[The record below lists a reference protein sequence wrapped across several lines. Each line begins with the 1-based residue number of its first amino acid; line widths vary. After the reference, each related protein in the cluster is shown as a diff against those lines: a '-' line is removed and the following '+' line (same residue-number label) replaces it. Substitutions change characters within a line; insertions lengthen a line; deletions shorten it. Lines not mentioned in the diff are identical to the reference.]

1 VKGGLYVSFL
11 ARHGVPWLKHVAPPS
26 PVADRTND
34 RRRGRCRY
42 TRMPTKT
49 KKAAQDAAIHVVVG
63 NDEMAVKA
71 RAKELAAELA
81 PSEGGEFAVETID
94 AHADNAEHAASII
107 REAILSLSMP
117 GFLASEKLVWLKSAN
132 FLSDTQLGGSKA
144 VLEALE
150 ELQKVLESGFPEG
163 TRFLFSAISP
173 DKRRT
178 FYKTLT
184 KLASTDVLDKPSG
197 GPRFDEDEAAR
208 QAATTAAR
216 ERKLKFTPDALERFA
231 AYVGSDTRQVLNE
244 LDKIDTYLG
253 DERREI
259 REEDI
264 ALLVPETR
272 RGIIFELGNCLA
284 RRNLKSASNC
294 LQKLLAQGED
304 PVGLLYAAIMP
315 TIQRTTAA
323 AVLIEEYGLRVPP
336 SYPAFQSALE
346 QLPEEAQE
354 ILPRKKDGTLN
365 AYGFYMSAQEA
376 KRFEARELAEA
387 TIACAEATTSIMSTG
402 SDPALILQ
410 QLLVRIL
417 TPR

>member
-1 VKGGLYVSFL
+1 MPPAKS
-11 ARHGVPWLKHVAPPS
+11 KKAPP
-26 PVADRTND
+26 AT
-34 RRRGRCRY
+34 
-42 TRMPTKT
+42 
-49 KKAAQDAAIHVVVG
+49 AIHLVAG
-63 NDEMAVKA
+63 NDEMAVKS
-71 RAKELAAELA
+71 RAKELAAELSPA
-81 PSEGGEFAVETID
+81 EGGEFAVETID

-107 REAILSLSMP
+107 RETILSLSMA
-117 GFLASEKLVWLKSAN
+117 GFLSSEKLVWLKSAN

-150 ELQKVLESGFPEG
+150 ELLKVLEGGFPAG
-163 TRFLFSAISP
+163 TRFLLSAISP

-178 FYKTLT
+178 AYKSLT
-184 KLASTDVLDKPSG
+184 KLATTDLRDKPSG

-208 QAATTAAR
+208 QAASSAAR
-216 ERKLKFTPDALERFA
+216 ERKLKFHPDALERFA

-259 REEDI
+259 LEEDI
-264 ALLVPETR
+264 RLLVPETR

-284 RRNLKSASNC
+284 RRNLRDASNC

-304 PVGLLYAAIMP
+304 SVGLLYAAIMP
-315 TIQRTTAA
+315 TIQRMTAA
-323 AVLIEEYGLRVPP
+323 AILIEEYGLRVPP
-336 SYPAFQSALE
+336 NYQSFQSALDR
-346 QLPEEAQE
+346 LPADAQE

-376 KRFEARELAEA
+376 KRFKAAELAEA
-387 TIACAEATTSIMSTG
+387 TIACAEATTAIMSTG

>member
-1 VKGGLYVSFL
+1 M
-11 ARHGVPWLKHVAPPS
+11 PPAK
-26 PVADRTND
+26 P
-34 RRRGRCRY
+34 
-42 TRMPTKT
+42 
-49 KKAAQDAAIHVVVG
+49 KKAPSATAIHLVAG
-63 NDEMAVKA
+63 NDEMAVKF
-71 RAKELAAELA
+71 RAKELAAELSPA
-81 PSEGGEFAVETID
+81 EGGEFAVETID

-107 REAILSLSMP
+107 RETILSLSMA
-117 GFLASEKLVWLKSAN
+117 GFLSSEKLVWLKSAN

-150 ELQKVLESGFPEG
+150 ELLKVLEAGFPAG

-178 FYKTLT
+178 AYKSLT
-184 KLASTDVLDKPSG
+184 KLATTDLRDKPSG

-208 QAATTAAR
+208 QAASSAAR
-216 ERKLKFTPDALERFA
+216 ERKLKFHPDALERFA

-259 REEDI
+259 LEEDI
-264 ALLVPETR
+264 RLLVPETR

-284 RRNLKSASNC
+284 RRNLRDASNC

-304 PVGLLYAAIMP
+304 SVGLLYAAIMP
-315 TIQRTTAA
+315 TIQRMTAA

-336 SYPAFQSALE
+336 NYQSFQSALDR
-346 QLPEEAQE
+346 LPADAQE

-376 KRFEARELAEA
+376 KRFKAAELAEA
-387 TIACAEATTSIMSTG
+387 TIACAEATTAIMSTG

>member
-1 VKGGLYVSFL
+1 
-11 ARHGVPWLKHVAPPS
+11 
-26 PVADRTND
+26 
-34 RRRGRCRY
+34 
-42 TRMPTKT
+42 MPAAKT
-49 KKAAQDAAIHVVVG
+49 KKAAKDAAIHLVAG

-81 PSEGGEFAVETID
+81 PAEGGEFAVEMLD
-94 AHADNAEHAASII
+94 AHADNADHAASII

-132 FLSDTQLGGSKA
+132 FLSDTQLGGSKT

-150 ELQKVLESGFPEG
+150 ELQKVLEGGIPDG

-178 FYKTLT
+178 FYKSLT
-184 KLASTDVLDKPSG
+184 KLAATDVLDKPSG

-208 QAATTAAR
+208 QAAVAAAR

-259 REEDI
+259 HEDDI

-284 RRNLKSASNC
+284 RRNLQSASNC
-294 LQKLLAQGED
+294 LQKLLAQGEE

-315 TIQRTTAA
+315 TIQRMTAA
-323 AVLIEEYGLRVPP
+323 AVLIEEYGLRVSP

-346 QLPEEAQE
+346 QLPADAKE
-354 ILPRKKDGTLN
+354 ILPRKKDGTFN

-376 KRFEARELAEA
+376 KRFKVRELADA
-387 TIACAEATTSIMSTG
+387 TIACAEAATSIMSTG

>member
-1 VKGGLYVSFL
+1 
-11 ARHGVPWLKHVAPPS
+11 
-26 PVADRTND
+26 
-34 RRRGRCRY
+34 
-42 TRMPTKT
+42 
-49 KKAAQDAAIHVVVG
+49 
-63 NDEMAVKA
+63 
-71 RAKELAAELA
+71 
-81 PSEGGEFAVETID
+81 
-94 AHADNAEHAASII
+94 
-107 REAILSLSMP
+107 MP

-132 FLSDTQLGGSKA
+132 FLSDTQLGGSKT

-150 ELQKVLESGFPEG
+150 ELQKVLEGGLPEG

-178 FYKTLT
+178 FYKSLT
-184 KLASTDVLDKPSG
+184 KLAATDVLDKPSG

-208 QAATTAAR
+208 QAAVAAAR
-216 ERKLKFTPDALERFA
+216 ERRLKFHPDALERFA

-259 REEDI
+259 SEEDI

-284 RRNLKSASNC
+284 RRNLQSASNC
-294 LQKLLAQGED
+294 LQKLLAQGEE

-315 TIQRTTAA
+315 TIQRMTAA

-346 QLPEEAQE
+346 QLPEEAKE
-354 ILPRKKDGTLN
+354 ILPRKKDGTFN

-376 KRFEARELAEA
+376 KRFKARELADA

>member
-1 VKGGLYVSFL
+1 
-11 ARHGVPWLKHVAPPS
+11 
-26 PVADRTND
+26 
-34 RRRGRCRY
+34 
-42 TRMPTKT
+42 MPAKP
-49 KKAAQDAAIHVVVG
+49 KNSAQATAIHLVAG
-63 NDEMAVKA
+63 NDEMAVKS

-81 PSEGGEFAVETID
+81 PAEGGEFSLETLD

-107 REAILSLSMP
+107 REAILSLSMS
-117 GFLASEKLVWLKSAN
+117 GFLSSEKLVWLKSAN
-132 FLSDTQLGGSKA
+132 FLSDTQLGGSKS

-150 ELQKVLESGFPEG
+150 ELQKVLEGGIPEG

-178 FYKTLT
+178 FYKYLT
-184 KLASTDVLDKPSG
+184 KLAATDIMDKPGG

-208 QAATTAAR
+208 QAATGAAR
-216 ERKLKFTPDALERFA
+216 ERKLKFQTDALERFA

-284 RRNLKSASNC
+284 RRNLQSASNC
-294 LQKLLAQGED
+294 LQKLLAQGEE

-315 TIQRTTAA
+315 TIQRMTAA

-346 QLPEEAQE
+346 QLPEEAKE

-365 AYGFYMSAQEA
+365 AYGFYLSAQEA
-376 KRFEARELAEA
+376 KRFKARELADA
-387 TIACAEATTSIMSTG
+387 TIACAEATTAIMSTG

>member
-1 VKGGLYVSFL
+1 MPAAKSKKTAQATAVHL
-11 ARHGVPWLKHVAPPS
+11 VA
-26 PVADRTND
+26 
-34 RRRGRCRY
+34 
-42 TRMPTKT
+42 
-49 KKAAQDAAIHVVVG
+49 G
-63 NDEMAVKA
+63 NDEMAVKT
-71 RAKELAAELA
+71 RAKELAAKLSPA
-81 PSEGGEFAVETID
+81 EGGEFAVETLD
-94 AHADNAEHAASII
+94 GHADNAEHATSII
-107 REAILSLSMP
+107 RETILSLSMP

-132 FLSDTQLGGSKA
+132 FLSDTQLGGSKS

-150 ELQKVLESGFPEG
+150 ELLKVLEAGFPSG

-178 FYKTLT
+178 AYKSLT
-184 KLASTDVLDKPSG
+184 KLATTDILDKPSG

-208 QAATTAAR
+208 QAATSAAR
-216 ERKLKFTPDALERFA
+216 DRTLKFHPDALERFA

-259 REEDI
+259 CGDDI
-264 ALLVPETR
+264 RLLVPETR

-284 RRNLKSASNC
+284 RRNLRAASNC

-304 PVGLLYAAIMP
+304 PVALLYAAIMP
-315 TIQRTTAA
+315 AIQRMTAA
-323 AVLIEEYGLRVPP
+323 AVLIEEYGLRIPP
-336 SYPAFQSALE
+336 TYSSFQSSLE
-346 QLPEEAQE
+346 QLPADAQE
-354 ILPRKKDGTLN
+354 ILPRKKDGTFN

-376 KRFEARELAEA
+376 KRFKAQELADA

>member
-1 VKGGLYVSFL
+1 MPATKS
-11 ARHGVPWLKHVAPPS
+11 KKAPP
-26 PVADRTND
+26 AT
-34 RRRGRCRY
+34 
-42 TRMPTKT
+42 
-49 KKAAQDAAIHVVVG
+49 AIHLVAG
-63 NDEMAVKA
+63 NDEMAVKS
-71 RAKELAAELA
+71 RAKELAAELSPA
-81 PSEGGEFAVETID
+81 EGGEFAVETID

-107 REAILSLSMP
+107 RETILSLSMA

-150 ELQKVLESGFPEG
+150 ELLKVLEGELPAG

-178 FYKTLT
+178 AYKSLT
-184 KLASTDVLDKPSG
+184 KLATTDILDKPSG

-208 QAATTAAR
+208 QAASAAAR
-216 ERKLKFTPDALERFA
+216 ERQLKFHPDALERFA

-259 REEDI
+259 LENDI
-264 ALLVPETR
+264 RLLVPETR

-284 RRNLKSASNC
+284 RRNLRDASNC

-304 PVGLLYAAIMP
+304 AVGLLYAAIMP
-315 TIQRTTAA
+315 TIQRMTAA

-336 SYPAFQSALE
+336 TYPAFQSALE
-346 QLPEEAQE
+346 QLTAAAQE

-376 KRFEARELAEA
+376 KHFKAAELAEA
-387 TIACAEATTSIMSTG
+387 TIACAEATTAIMSTG

>member
-1 VKGGLYVSFL
+1 
-11 ARHGVPWLKHVAPPS
+11 
-26 PVADRTND
+26 
-34 RRRGRCRY
+34 
-42 TRMPTKT
+42 MPAAKA
-49 KKAAQDAAIHVVVG
+49 KKAAKDAAIHFVAG
-63 NDEMAVKA
+63 NDEMAVKT

-81 PSEGGEFAVETID
+81 PAEGGEFAVETLD
-94 AHADNAEHAASII
+94 AHADNAEHAASVI
-107 REAILSLSMP
+107 RETILSLSMA
-117 GFLASEKLVWLKSAN
+117 GFLASEKLVWLKSSN

-150 ELQKVLESGFPEG
+150 ELLKVLEGELPTG
-163 TRFLFSAISP
+163 TRFLLSAVSP

-178 FYKTLT
+178 AYKSLV
-184 KLASTDVLDKPSG
+184 KLAATEILDKPSG

-216 ERKLKFTPDALERFA
+216 DRKLKFHPDALERFA
-231 AYVGSDTRQVLNE
+231 ASVGSDTRQVLNE

-259 REEDI
+259 LDDDI
-264 ALLVPETR
+264 SLLVPETR

-284 RRNLKSASNC
+284 RRNLRNASNC
-294 LQKLLAQGED
+294 LQKLLTQGED

-315 TIQRTTAA
+315 TVQRLTAA

-346 QLPEEAQE
+346 QLHVDARE
-354 ILPRKKDGTLN
+354 ILPRKKDGTFN
-365 AYGFYMSAQEA
+365 AYGFYLSAQEA
-376 KRFEARELAEA
+376 RRFKAQELAGA
-387 TIACAEATTSIMSTG
+387 TVACAEATTSIMSTG

-417 TPR
+417 APR

>member
-1 VKGGLYVSFL
+1 M
-11 ARHGVPWLKHVAPPS
+11 
-26 PVADRTND
+26 PVA
-34 RRRGRCRY
+34 
-42 TRMPTKT
+42 KT
-49 KKAAQDAAIHVVVG
+49 KKSAQNIAIHLVAG

-71 RAKELAAELA
+71 RARELAAELSPA
-81 PSEGGEFAVETID
+81 EGGEFAVETID
-94 AHADNAEHAASII
+94 AQADNADHAASII

-150 ELQKVLESGFPEG
+150 ELLKILESGLPAG
-163 TRFLFSAISP
+163 TRFIFSAISP

-184 KLASTDVLDKPSG
+184 KLAATDILDKPSG
-197 GPRFDEDEAAR
+197 GPRFDEDDAAR
-208 QAATTAAR
+208 QAATSAAR
-216 ERKLKFTPDALERFA
+216 ARKLKFTREALERFA
-231 AYVGSDTRQVLNE
+231 AFVGSDTRQVLNE

-264 ALLVPETR
+264 TLLVPETR

-284 RRNLKSASNC
+284 RRNLRDASNC

-304 PVGLLYAAIMP
+304 AVGLLYAAIMP
-315 TIQRTTAA
+315 TIQRMTAA

-346 QLPEEAQE
+346 QLPADAQE

-365 AYGFYMSAQEA
+365 AYGFYLSAQEA
-376 KRFEARELAEA
+376 KNFKAAELADA
-387 TIACAEATTSIMSTG
+387 TIACADATTSIMTTG

>member
-1 VKGGLYVSFL
+1 
-11 ARHGVPWLKHVAPPS
+11 
-26 PVADRTND
+26 
-34 RRRGRCRY
+34 
-42 TRMPTKT
+42 
-49 KKAAQDAAIHVVVG
+49 
-63 NDEMAVKA
+63 
-71 RAKELAAELA
+71 
-81 PSEGGEFAVETID
+81 
-94 AHADNAEHAASII
+94 
-107 REAILSLSMP
+107 MP

-323 AVLIEEYGLRVPP
+323 VLIEEYGLRVPP

>member
-1 VKGGLYVSFL
+1 
-11 ARHGVPWLKHVAPPS
+11 
-26 PVADRTND
+26 
-34 RRRGRCRY
+34 
-42 TRMPTKT
+42 
-49 KKAAQDAAIHVVVG
+49 
-63 NDEMAVKA
+63 MAVKA

-81 PSEGGEFAVETID
+81 PAEGGEFAVETLD

-132 FLSDTQLGGSKA
+132 FLSDTQLGGSKS

-150 ELQKVLESGFPEG
+150 ELQKVLEGGLPDG
-163 TRFLFSAISP
+163 TRLLFSTISP

-178 FYKTLT
+178 FYKSLS
-184 KLASTDVLDKPSG
+184 KVAATDVIDKPSG

-208 QAATTAAR
+208 QAATSAAR
-216 ERKLKFTPDALERFA
+216 ERKLKFDPDALERFA

-294 LQKLLAQGED
+294 LQRLLAQGEE

-315 TIQRTTAA
+315 TIQRMTAA

-346 QLPEEAQE
+346 QLPEEAKE
-354 ILPRKKDGTLN
+354 ILPRKKDGTFN
-365 AYGFYMSAQEA
+365 AYGFYISAQEA
-376 KRFEARELAEA
+376 KRFKVRELADA
-387 TIACAEATTSIMSTG
+387 TIACAEAATSIMSTG
-402 SDPALILQ
+402 SDPALVLQ

>member
-1 VKGGLYVSFL
+1 
-11 ARHGVPWLKHVAPPS
+11 
-26 PVADRTND
+26 
-34 RRRGRCRY
+34 
-42 TRMPTKT
+42 MPAAKT
-49 KKAAQDAAIHVVVG
+49 KKAAKDTAIHVVAG

-71 RAKELAAELA
+71 RAKELSAELSPA
-81 PSEGGEFAVETID
+81 EGGEFAVETID

-117 GFLASEKLVWLKSAN
+117 GFLAAEKLVWLKSAN

-150 ELQKVLESGFPEG
+150 ELLKALEGGLPEG

-178 FYKTLT
+178 FYKSLT
-184 KLASTDVLDKPSG
+184 KLASTDVCDKPSG
-197 GPRFDEDEAAR
+197 GPRFDEDDAAR
-208 QAATTAAR
+208 QAAISAAR
-216 ERKLKFTPDALERFA
+216 ERKLKFHPDALERFA

-253 DERREI
+253 AERREI
-259 REEDI
+259 SEEDI

-294 LQKLLAQGED
+294 LQKLLAQGEE

-315 TIQRTTAA
+315 TIQRMTAA

-336 SYPAFQSALE
+336 GYPAFQSSLD
-346 QLPEEAQE
+346 QLPEAAKE
-354 ILPRKKDGTLN
+354 ILPRKKDGTFN

-376 KRFEARELAEA
+376 KRFNAAELADA

-402 SDPALILQ
+402 SDSALILQ

>member
-1 VKGGLYVSFL
+1 
-11 ARHGVPWLKHVAPPS
+11 
-26 PVADRTND
+26 
-34 RRRGRCRY
+34 
-42 TRMPTKT
+42 MPAKT
-49 KKAAQDAAIHVVVG
+49 KKAAQDTAIHLVAG
-63 NDEMAVKA
+63 NDEMAVKS

-81 PSEGGEFAVETID
+81 PAEGGEFAVEALD

-107 REAILSLSMP
+107 REAILSLSMS

-132 FLSDTQLGGSKA
+132 FLSDTQLGGSKS

-150 ELQKVLESGFPEG
+150 ELQKVLEGGIPEG

-178 FYKTLT
+178 FYKSLT
-184 KLASTDVLDKPSG
+184 KLAAADILDKPSG

-208 QAATTAAR
+208 QAATGAAR
-216 ERKLKFTPDALERFA
+216 DRKLKFHPDALERFA
-231 AYVGSDTRQVLNE
+231 ACVGSDTRQVLNE

-259 REEDI
+259 LDDDI
-264 ALLVPETR
+264 SLLVPQTR

-284 RRNLKSASNC
+284 RRNLHKASNC
-294 LQKLLAQGED
+294 LQKLLTQGED

-315 TIQRTTAA
+315 TIQRMTAA

-336 SYPAFQSALE
+336 NYPSFQSALE
-346 QLPEEAQE
+346 QLPADAQE
-354 ILPRKKDGTLN
+354 ILPRKKDGTFN
-365 AYGFYMSAQEA
+365 AYGFYLSAQEA
-376 KRFEARELAEA
+376 KRFKAAELAEA
-387 TIACAEATTSIMSTG
+387 TLACAEATTSIMSTG

-417 TPR
+417 APR

>member
-1 VKGGLYVSFL
+1 
-11 ARHGVPWLKHVAPPS
+11 
-26 PVADRTND
+26 
-34 RRRGRCRY
+34 
-42 TRMPTKT
+42 MP
-49 KKAAQDAAIHVVVG
+49 AAKPRKSAKSAAIHIVAG

-71 RAKELAAELA
+71 RARELAAELSPA
-81 PSEGGEFAVETID
+81 EGGEFAIETID

-150 ELQKVLESGFPEG
+150 ELQKVLQAGIPEG

-178 FYKTLT
+178 FYKSLT
-184 KLASTDVLDKPSG
+184 KLAATDIIDKPSG

-208 QAATTAAR
+208 QAATSAAR

-259 REEDI
+259 LEDDI

-272 RGIIFELGNCLA
+272 RGIIFELGNCIA

-294 LQKLLAQGED
+294 LQKLLAQGEE

-315 TIQRTTAA
+315 TIQRMTAA
-323 AVLIEEYGLRVPP
+323 AVLIEEYGLRVSP

-346 QLPEEAQE
+346 QLSEDAKE

-376 KRFEARELAEA
+376 KRFKARELADA

>member
-1 VKGGLYVSFL
+1 
-11 ARHGVPWLKHVAPPS
+11 
-26 PVADRTND
+26 
-34 RRRGRCRY
+34 
-42 TRMPTKT
+42 MPTKP
-49 KKAAQDAAIHVVVG
+49 KKAAQATNIHLVAG
-63 NDEMAVKA
+63 NDEMAVKS
-71 RAKELAAELA
+71 RAKELAAELSPA
-81 PSEGGEFAVETID
+81 EGGEFAVETID

-150 ELQKVLESGFPEG
+150 ELLKVLEGELPEG
-163 TRFLFSAISP
+163 TRLLFSAISP

-178 FYKTLT
+178 FYKSLT
-184 KLASTDVLDKPSG
+184 KLAATDVLDKPSG

-208 QAATTAAR
+208 QAATSAAR
-216 ERKLKFTPDALERFA
+216 ERQLKFTPDALERFA

-304 PVGLLYAAIMP
+304 SVGLLYAAIMP
-315 TIQRTTAA
+315 TIQRMTAA

-346 QLPEEAQE
+346 QLPADAKE

-376 KRFEARELAEA
+376 KRFKARELSAA
-387 TIACAEATTSIMSTG
+387 TIACAEATTAIMSTG

>member
-1 VKGGLYVSFL
+1 
-11 ARHGVPWLKHVAPPS
+11 
-26 PVADRTND
+26 
-34 RRRGRCRY
+34 
-42 TRMPTKT
+42 MPATKP
-49 KKAAQDAAIHVVVG
+49 KKSAQATAIHLVAG

-71 RAKELAAELA
+71 RAKELAAELSPA
-81 PSEGGEFAVETID
+81 EGGEFAVETID

-150 ELQKVLESGFPEG
+150 ELLKILEAGLPEG
-163 TRFLFSAISP
+163 TRLLFSAISP

-178 FYKTLT
+178 FYKSLT
-184 KLASTDVLDKPSG
+184 KLASTDVHDKPSG

-208 QAATTAAR
+208 QAATAAAR

-253 DERREI
+253 DERRDI

-264 ALLVPETR
+264 GLLVPETR

-284 RRNLKSASNC
+284 RRNLESASNC
-294 LQKLLAQGED
+294 LQKLLAQGEE

-315 TIQRTTAA
+315 TIQRMTAA
-323 AVLIEEYGLRVPP
+323 AILIEEYGLRVPP

-346 QLPEEAQE
+346 QLPEDAKE
-354 ILPRKKDGTLN
+354 IFPRKKDGTLN
-365 AYGFYMSAQEA
+365 AYGFYLSAQEA
-376 KRFEARELAEA
+376 KHFKVQELADA
-387 TIACAEATTSIMSTG
+387 TIACAEATTSIMTTG

>member
-1 VKGGLYVSFL
+1 
-11 ARHGVPWLKHVAPPS
+11 
-26 PVADRTND
+26 
-34 RRRGRCRY
+34 
-42 TRMPTKT
+42 MPAAKT
-49 KKAAQDAAIHVVVG
+49 KKAAPATAIHLVAG
-63 NDEMAVKA
+63 NDEMAVKS
-71 RAKELAAELA
+71 RAKELAAELSPA
-81 PSEGGEFAVETID
+81 EGGEFAVETLD

-107 REAILSLSMP
+107 REAILSLSMA
-117 GFLASEKLVWLKSAN
+117 GFLAPEKLVWLKSAN

-150 ELQKVLESGFPEG
+150 ELQKVLQGELPHG

-178 FYKTLT
+178 AYKSLT
-184 KLASTDVLDKPSG
+184 KLAATEICDKPSG
-197 GPRFDEDEAAR
+197 GLRFDEDEAAR
-208 QAATTAAR
+208 QAASSAAR
-216 ERKLKFTPDALERFA
+216 DRQLKFRPDALERFA
-231 AYVGSDTRQVLNE
+231 AYVGWDTRQVLNE

-259 REEDI
+259 LEEDI
-264 ALLVPETR
+264 RLLVPETR

-284 RRNLKSASNC
+284 RRNLREASNC

-304 PVGLLYAAIMP
+304 PIGLLYAAIMP
-315 TIQRTTAA
+315 TIQRMTAA

-336 SYPAFQSALE
+336 NYPSFQSALE
-346 QLPEEAQE
+346 QLPADAQE
-354 ILPRKKDGTLN
+354 ILPRKKDGTFN
-365 AYGFYMSAQEA
+365 AYGFYLSAQEA
-376 KRFEARELAEA
+376 KRFKAAELAEA

>member
-1 VKGGLYVSFL
+1 MPAAKS
-11 ARHGVPWLKHVAPPS
+11 KKAPP
-26 PVADRTND
+26 AT
-34 RRRGRCRY
+34 
-42 TRMPTKT
+42 
-49 KKAAQDAAIHVVVG
+49 AIHLVAG
-63 NDEMAVKA
+63 NDEMAVKS
-71 RAKELAAELA
+71 RAKELAAELSPA
-81 PSEGGEFAVETID
+81 EGGEFAVEILD
-94 AHADNAEHAASII
+94 AHADHAEHAAAII

-117 GFLASEKLVWLKSAN
+117 GFLSSEKLVWLKNAN

-144 VLEALE
+144 VLAALE
-150 ELQKVLESGFPEG
+150 DLLKILEAGVHEG

-178 FYKTLT
+178 AYKSLS
-184 KLASTDVLDKPSG
+184 KLASTDLRDKPSG

-208 QAATTAAR
+208 QAGSAAAR
-216 ERKLKFTPDALERFA
+216 ERKLKFHPDALERFA
-231 AYVGSDTRQVLNE
+231 AYVGSETRQVLNE

-259 REEDI
+259 LEEDI
-264 ALLVPETR
+264 RLLVPETR

-284 RRNLKSASNC
+284 RRNLREASNC

-315 TIQRTTAA
+315 TIQRMTAA

-346 QLPEEAQE
+346 QLPADAQE

-365 AYGFYMSAQEA
+365 AYGFYLSAQEA
-376 KRFEARELAEA
+376 KRFQAQELAGA

-410 QLLVRIL
+410 QLLVRVL

>member
-1 VKGGLYVSFL
+1 M
-11 ARHGVPWLKHVAPPS
+11 
-26 PVADRTND
+26 PVA
-34 RRRGRCRY
+34 
-42 TRMPTKT
+42 KT
-49 KKAAQDAAIHVVVG
+49 KKAAKDAAIHFVAG
-63 NDEMAVKA
+63 NDEMAVKT
-71 RAKELAAELA
+71 RAKELATELA
-81 PSEGGEFAVETID
+81 PAEGGEFALETID
-94 AHADNAEHAASII
+94 AHADNAEHAANII
-107 REAILSLSMP
+107 RETILSLSMQ
-117 GFLASEKLVWLKSAN
+117 GFLSSEKLVWLKNAN
-132 FLSDTQLGGSKA
+132 FLSDTQLGGSKS

-150 ELQKVLESGFPEG
+150 ELQKMLEGGLPDG
-163 TRFLFSAISP
+163 TRLLFSAISP

-178 FYKTLT
+178 FYKSLS
-184 KLASTDVLDKPSG
+184 KVAATDVIDKPSG

-208 QAATTAAR
+208 QAATSAAR
-216 ERKLKFTPDALERFA
+216 ERKLKFHPDALERFA

-259 REEDI
+259 SEEDI

-294 LQKLLAQGED
+294 LQKLLAQGEE

-315 TIQRTTAA
+315 TIQRMTAA

-336 SYPAFQSALE
+336 SYPPFQSALE
-346 QLPEEAQE
+346 QLPEEARE
-354 ILPRKKDGTLN
+354 ILPRKKDGTFN
-365 AYGFYMSAQEA
+365 AYGFYISAQEA
-376 KRFEARELAEA
+376 KRFKVRELADA
-387 TIACAEATTSIMSTG
+387 TIACAEAATSIMSTG

>member
-1 VKGGLYVSFL
+1 
-11 ARHGVPWLKHVAPPS
+11 
-26 PVADRTND
+26 
-34 RRRGRCRY
+34 
-42 TRMPTKT
+42 MPAAKA
-49 KKAAQDAAIHVVVG
+49 KKSANIHLVVG

-71 RAKELAAELA
+71 RARELAAELSPA
-81 PSEGGEFAVETID
+81 EGGEFAIETLD

-150 ELQKVLESGFPEG
+150 ELLKILEAGLPEG
-163 TRFLFSAISP
+163 TRLLLSAISP

-178 FYKTLT
+178 AYKSLT
-184 KLASTDVLDKPSG
+184 KLAATDVLDKPSG

-208 QAATTAAR
+208 QAAASAAR
-216 ERKLKFTPDALERFA
+216 ERKLKFQQDALERFA

-259 REEDI
+259 REDDI
-264 ALLVPETR
+264 RLLVPETR

-284 RRNLKSASNC
+284 RRNLQSASNC
-294 LQKLLAQGED
+294 LQKLLAQGEE
-304 PVGLLYAAIMP
+304 PIGLLYAAIFP
-315 TIQRTTAA
+315 TVQRMTAA
-323 AVLIEEYGLRVPP
+323 AVLIEEYGLRVTP

-346 QLPEEAQE
+346 QLPDEAKE
-354 ILPRKKDGTLN
+354 ILPRKKDGTFN
-365 AYGFYMSAQEA
+365 AYGFYKSTEEA
-376 KRFEARELAEA
+376 KRFKATDLADA
-387 TIACAEATTSIMSTG
+387 TIACAEASKSIMSTG